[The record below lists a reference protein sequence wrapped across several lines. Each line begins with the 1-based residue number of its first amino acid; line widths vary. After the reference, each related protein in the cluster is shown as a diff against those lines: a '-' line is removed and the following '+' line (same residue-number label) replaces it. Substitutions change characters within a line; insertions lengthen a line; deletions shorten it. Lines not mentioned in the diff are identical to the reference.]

1 MARCF
6 FIPSLISF
14 KKVVSSLI
22 DSNKISLNSI
32 ALSKSKFLTASFIA
46 GVSLL
51 FEYTYSFK
59 YCSTSVVSN
68 CVGITGFS
76 VVLSQAVV
84 SEFYLEVD
92 GNERAKKYRN
102 TNATMQFMD
111 FFLLGVGLHQITVK
125 AKAESRA
132 SISSREARLGVYL

>member
-1 MARCF
+1 MALTKSEKIDMVQLAMKRVDVVPYEENAIQF
-6 FIPSLISF
+6 GTNMKTVEISEDA
-14 KKVVSSLI
+14 VTVC
-22 DSNKISLNSI
+22 
-32 ALSKSKFLTASFIA
+32 
-46 GVSLL
+46 
-51 FEYTYSFK
+51 ETYINVTQESRT
-59 YCSTSVVSN
+59 CH
-68 CVGITGFS
+68 IGFS
-76 VVLSQAVV
+76 VVLSQAVT

-132 SISSREARLGVYL
+132 SISPREARLGVYL